1 MGALSQGVSR
11 LIDETTARIT
21 APVASDAAARAEQ
34 IAVLR
39 EDAPAPSVSAL
50 TLQLDSPDGP
60 EQVRVQVRG
69 GVVGAE
75 VSTSSG
81 TLADRLRLQTA
92 DLQDALGRHGLE
104 TDGVRV
110 QPTHRAQE
118 ADAMRLAAV
127 ERGDVLKASGAQG
140 GQGGTFS
147 EQGSRE
153 RPTSRNAEREPRNAS
168 DESTNQRRRD
178 GRQEQR

>member
-1 MGALSQGVSR
+1 
-11 LIDETTARIT
+11 
-21 APVASDAAARAEQ
+21 
-34 IAVLR
+34 
-39 EDAPAPSVSAL
+39 
-50 TLQLDSPDGP
+50 
-60 EQVRVQVRG
+60 
-69 GVVGAE
+69 
-75 VSTSSG
+75 TSSG

-127 ERGDVLKASGAQG
+127 ERGEVLKASGAQG